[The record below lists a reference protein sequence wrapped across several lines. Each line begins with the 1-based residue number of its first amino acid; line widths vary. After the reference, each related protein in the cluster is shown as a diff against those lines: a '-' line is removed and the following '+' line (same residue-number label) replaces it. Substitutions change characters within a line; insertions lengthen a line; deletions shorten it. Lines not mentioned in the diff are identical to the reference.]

1 MEREILE
8 IIRKRKSVRK
18 FSDRTISDIQ
28 IKTLLEA
35 GQQAPSVRNG
45 QPWQYIVIKNQENKR
60 ALSALKGSWH
70 PLSQSAVGLCMFVDL
85 QEYPSTHKEF
95 FAQDCAA
102 ATENILLTAAAM
114 GIGSLWMGV
123 YPNVTL
129 EMAVKNIL
137 KVPVEKTVFNLI
149 ALGYETE
156 NERKAHRK
164 EPTIYWE
171 CYGRSQ

>member
-1 MEREILE
+1 M
-8 IIRKRKSVRK
+8 
-18 FSDRTISDIQ
+18 
-28 IKTLLEA
+28 
-35 GQQAPSVRNG
+35 
-45 QPWQYIVIKNQENKR
+45 
-60 ALSALKGSWH
+60 
-70 PLSQSAVGLCMFVDL
+70 
-85 QEYPSTHKEF
+85 HKEF

-137 KVPVEKTVFNLI
+137 KVPAEKTVFNLI

-164 EPTIYWE
+164 EPIIYWE